1 MGTEL
6 TKRKRASKSEPGAA
20 RGSQPQARPAP
31 ARPSV
36 PNIPRI
42 PWLDRATAAGVV
54 DIVRS
59 LAAGH
64 PAAYAVILFG
74 SVARREER
82 PLDDPEPS
90 DVDLLLLFDP
100 AVLDPAAR
108 ELTREQELALIH
120 TIGEADYRQQS
131 PREIKFI
138 FAPRTLEGCD
148 ELFIE
153 HVAHDGI
160 LLWARGLL
168 PKPLAPIAARGP
180 SALMATRAG

>member
-1 MGTEL
+1 MGTKL
-6 TKRKRASKSEPGAA
+6 TKHASTREQGAA
-20 RGSQPQARPAP
+20 RDLQARHSPVEI
-31 ARPSV
+31 SV
-36 PNIPRI
+36 PPI
-42 PWLDRATAAGVV
+42 PWLDHATAAGVV

-59 LAAGH
+59 LAVGH
-64 PAAYAVILFG
+64 PEAYAVILFG

-82 PLDDPEPS
+82 PLEDAEPS
-90 DVDLLLLFDP
+90 DVDLLLLFNP

-108 ELTREQELALIH
+108 ELTRKQELALIH

-131 PREIKFI
+131 PREIKFV
-138 FAPRTLEGCD
+138 FATRTLEGCD

-160 LLWARGLL
+160 LLWTRGPL

-180 SALMATRAG
+180 SALAATSAG

>member
-1 MGTEL
+1 MGTKL
-6 TKRKRASKSEPGAA
+6 TKRATASSRDATHA
-20 RGSQPQARPAP
+20 SQGQPAP
-31 ARPSV
+31 LSV
-36 PNIPRI
+36 PSIS
-42 PWLDRATAAGVV
+42 WLDHATAAGVV
-54 DIVRS
+54 DIVQS
-59 LAAGH
+59 LAMEH
-64 PAAYAVILFG
+64 PEAYAVILFG

-90 DVDLLLLFDP
+90 DVDLLLLLDP
-100 AVLDPAAR
+100 AILDPAAR

-138 FAPRTLEGCD
+138 FALRNLEGCD

-160 LLWARGLL
+160 LLWTRGPL
-168 PKPLAPIAARGP
+168 PKPLTPIAARGA
-180 SALMATRAG
+180 SGLAATPAG